1 MVFRLGQF
9 LLMGRTVP
17 TWRNRIEAELSALDN
32 FERALST
39 ADKRALTRLKNGV
52 RTRRTAGGMMPAHDS
67 WKPMLLSMLLECYSR
82 IDELERTIDQI
93 ITEE

>member
-1 MVFRLGQF
+1 MVFRLGHF
-9 LLMGRTVP
+9 WLMGRTVP
-17 TWRNRIEAELSALDN
+17 TWRNRIEAELSGLDN

-39 ADKRALTRLKNGV
+39 ADKRALTSLKNGV

-82 IDELERTIDQI
+82 IDELERKIDQI